1 MSAADANKPKNWLEW
16 IVFAIGC
23 VLVLGAIGTLGYQIW
38 TAAPPKPPMIEVTLG
53 QAEQRGEHYAIP
65 VRLANRGDETA
76 EAVLVQVTLEMSGG
90 KSEKSEFQIQF
101 LPRNASREGW
111 VIFETNPATAKKIT
125 ARPLGYA
132 KP

>member
-1 MSAADANKPKNWLEW
+1 MSATNAKEPKNWLEW

-23 VLVLGAIGTLGYQIW
+23 VLVLGAIGALGYQTWI
-38 TAAPPKPPMIEVTLG
+38 AAPPKPPTIEVILG
-53 QAEQRGEHYAIP
+53 QAEAHAGHYAIP
-65 VRLANRGDETA
+65 VRVANRGDETA
-76 EAVLVQVTLEMSGG
+76 EAVLVQVTLEMSDG

-111 VIFETNPATAKKIT
+111 VIFETDPATAKKIR